1 MPTLLQIN
9 VTANWGSHGKI
20 AEMIGRK
27 AIAKGWN
34 SYIAYGRN
42 MNLSESKLI
51 KIGSKLDFFYHILG
65 TRLFDKHGLCSTRAT
80 KKFIRIIDKI
90 NPDIVHIH
98 NLHGYYINYKVLLEF
113 LSRNNYRVVITMH
126 DCWTMTGHCA
136 HFFWTD
142 CYKWKTGCNSC
153 KMHKKYPSSLFID
166 KSKEAYILKKNLFQS
181 IRSLTMVPVCNWL
194 ANFLQESYLKDASF
208 CVIHNGIDT
217 NVFKPYND
225 SNVIKTK
232 YGIPVDKIMIIGVAS
247 IWVSHRGQQDMLR
260 TQKVLGDD
268 YITVFVGLN
277 DEQIKQ
283 LPCNC
288 VGIKRTNN
296 TAELAALY
304 SAANVYVNPS
314 YCDSFSTTNIEA
326 LSCGTPVVA
335 YKTGGNT
342 ESLTENTGVVVGCG
356 DVQGLIDGIKKV
368 CSTSKDKYIKS
379 CRQRA
384 VECFDMNGQY
394 EKYIELYS
402 RIINEENCSR

>member
-20 AEMIGRK
+20 AEMIGRR

-42 MNLSESKLI
+42 MNPSESKLI
-51 KIGSKLDFFYHILG
+51 KIGSKLDFYFHILG

-80 KKFIRIIDKI
+80 RKLIKEIEDVK
-90 NPDIVHIH
+90 PDIVHIH
-98 NLHGYYINYKVLLEF
+98 NLHGYYINYKVLLEY

-136 HFFWTD
+136 HFWGTD
-142 CYKWKTGCNSC
+142 CYKWKVGCNRC
-153 KMHKKYPSSLFID
+153 QWHKKYPSALFID
-166 KSKEAYILKKNLFQS
+166 KSKDAYILKKKLFQS
-181 IRSLTMVPVCNWL
+181 ILNLTMVPVCYWL
-194 ANFLQESYLKDASF
+194 ANFIPDSYLKESSV

-217 NVFKPYND
+217 NVFKPYED
-225 SNVIKTK
+225 SHAIKIK
-232 YGIPVDKIMIIGVAS
+232 YGIPVDKKMIIGVAS
-247 IWVSHRGQQDMLR
+247 IWVEHRGLKDMLNV
-260 TQKVLGDD
+260 QEALGED
-268 YITVFVGLN
+268 YVTVFVGLN
-277 DEQIKQ
+277 DKQIKLLSQ
-283 LPCNC
+283 NC
-288 VGIKRTNN
+288 IGIRRTNDVS
-296 TAELAALY
+296 ELAALY

-342 ESLTENTGVVVGCG
+342 ESLTDQTGVVVECG
-356 DVQGLIDGIKKV
+356 DVQGLLDGIKTV
-368 CSTSKDKYIKS
+368 CSPPKYIYAQS
-379 CRQRA
+379 CRKRA
-384 VECFDMNGQY
+384 VECFDMDRQY

-402 RIINEENCSR
+402 RIINEEITPN

>member
-42 MNLSESKLI
+42 MNPSESKLI
-51 KIGSKLDFFYHILG
+51 KIGSKLDFYFHILG

-80 KKFIRIIDKI
+80 RKFINIIDKI

-98 NLHGYYINYKVLLEF
+98 NIHGYYINYKVLLEY

-142 CYKWKTGCNSC
+142 CYKWKTGCNHC
-153 KMHKKYPSSLFID
+153 QWHKKYPSALFID
-166 KSKEAYILKKNLFQS
+166 NSKDAYILKKNLFRS
-181 IRSLTMVPVCNWL
+181 IRSLTLVPVCNWL
-194 ANFLQESYLKDASF
+194 ADFLQDSYLKDASV
-208 CVIHNGIDT
+208 CVIHNGIDI
-217 NVFKPYND
+217 NLFKPNED
-225 SNVIKTK
+225 SYAIKTK
-232 YGIPVDKIMIIGVAS
+232 YSIPIDKKMIIGVAS
-247 IWVSHRGQQDMLR
+247 IWVEHRGQKDMLNA
-260 TQKVLGDD
+260 QEALGED
-268 YITVFVGLN
+268 YVTVFVGLN
-277 DEQIKQ
+277 DEQINQ
-283 LPCNC
+283 LPSNC

-296 TAELAALY
+296 AAELAALY

-342 ESLTENTGVVVGCG
+342 ESLTDDTGVVVECG
-356 DVQGLIDGIKKV
+356 DVHGLIDGIKKV
-368 CSTSKDKYIKS
+368 CSNQKVIYIKS
-379 CRQRA
+379 CRKRA
-384 VECFDMNGQY
+384 VECFNMNGQY

-402 RIINEENCSR
+402 RIINEENRSC

>member
-9 VTANWGSHGKI
+9 VTANWGSHGKV

-42 MNLSESKLI
+42 MNPSRSKLI
-51 KIGSKLDFFYHILG
+51 KIGSKLDFYFHILG

-80 KKFIRIIDKI
+80 RKFINIIDRI

-98 NLHGYYINYKVLLEF
+98 NIHGYYINYKVLLDY
-113 LSRNNYRVVITMH
+113 LSRKNYRVVVTMH
-126 DCWTMTGHCA
+126 DCWIITGHCA
-136 HFFWTD
+136 HFFWHN
-142 CYKWKTGCNSC
+142 CSKWKIGCYHC
-153 KMHKKYPSSLFID
+153 QWHKSYPSAQFMD
-166 KSKEAYILKKNLFQS
+166 NSKNAYNLKKTLFQS
-181 IRSLTMVPVCNWL
+181 IQNLTIVPVCKWL
-194 ANFLQESYLKDASF
+194 ADFIPDSYMKGASV

-217 NVFKPYND
+217 NVFKPNENSD
-225 SNVIKTK
+225 EIKVK
-232 YGIPVDKIMIIGVAS
+232 YGIPLDKKMIIGVAS

-260 TQKVLGDD
+260 VQNVLGDD
-268 YITVFVGLN
+268 YITVFIGLN
-277 DEQIKQ
+277 DEQIYQ
-283 LPCNC
+283 LPSNC

-296 TAELAALY
+296 AAELAALY
-304 SAANVYVNPS
+304 SAANVYLNPS

-342 ESLTENTGVVVGCG
+342 ESLTNNTGVIVECG
-356 DVQGLIDGIKKV
+356 DIQGLINGIKKV
-368 CSTSKDKYIKS
+368 CSTPKDIYIKS
-379 CRQRA
+379 CRKRA

-402 RIINEENCSR
+402 RIINEENRSR

>member
-27 AIAKGWN
+27 AIAQGWN

-42 MNLSESKLI
+42 MNSSRSKLI
-51 KIGSKLDFFYHILG
+51 KIGSKVDFYLHILG
-65 TRLFDKHGLCSTRAT
+65 SILFDRHGLCSTSAT
-80 KKFIRIIDKI
+80 RRFIKEIDKI
-90 NPDIVHIH
+90 KPDIVHIH
-98 NLHGYYINYKVLLEF
+98 NLHGYYVNYKVLLEY

-126 DCWTMTGHCA
+126 DCWTLTGHCA

-142 CYKWKTGCNSC
+142 CYKWKTGCNHC
-153 KMHKKYPSSLFID
+153 HWHKSYPSSLFID
-166 KSKEAYILKKNLFQS
+166 NSKDAYNLKNSLFQS

-194 ANFLQESYLKDASF
+194 ADFLPDSYLKDASV

-217 NVFKPYND
+217 NVFKPYEN
-225 SNVIKTK
+225 SYTIKTK
-232 YGIPVDKIMIIGVAS
+232 YGIQVEKKMIIGVAS
-247 IWVSHRGQQDMLR
+247 IWVEHRGQKDMLNA
-260 TQKVLGDD
+260 QEALGED
-268 YITVFVGLN
+268 YVTVFVGLN
-277 DEQIKQ
+277 DEQIKL
-283 LPCNC
+283 LPKNC

-296 TAELAALY
+296 VGELAALY
-304 SAANVYVNPS
+304 SAADVYVNPS

-342 ESLTENTGVVVGCG
+342 ESLTDQTGVVVDCG
-356 DVQGLIDGIKKV
+356 NVRGLIDGIKLV
-368 CSTSKDKYIKS
+368 CSNHKESYIQP

-384 VECFDMNGQY
+384 VECFDMDKQY
-394 EKYIELYS
+394 DKYINLYS
-402 RIINEENCSR
+402 RVISAH

>member
-42 MNLSESKLI
+42 MNPSESKLI
-51 KIGSKLDFFYHILG
+51 KIGSKLDFYFHLLG

-80 KKFIRIIDKI
+80 RSFVNKIDKI

-98 NLHGYYINYKVLLEF
+98 NIHGYYINYKVLLDH
-113 LSRNNYRVVITMH
+113 LSRKNYRVVVTMH
-126 DCWTMTGHCA
+126 DCWTITGHCA
-136 HFFWTD
+136 HFFWNN
-142 CYKWKTGCNSC
+142 CYKWKTGCNHC
-153 KMHKKYPSSLFID
+153 LYHKSYPSAPYID
-166 KSKEAYILKKNLFQS
+166 NSENAYNLKKNLFQS
-181 IRSLTMVPVCNWL
+181 IQYLTIVPVCKWL
-194 ANFLQESYLKDASF
+194 ANFIPDSYLKGASV

-217 NVFKPYND
+217 NVFKPNVN
-225 SNVIKTK
+225 SNKIKEK
-232 YGIPVDKIMIIGVAS
+232 YGIPLYKKMIIGVAS
-247 IWVSHRGQQDMLR
+247 IWVTHRGLQDMLR
-260 TQKVLGDD
+260 VQNVLGDD
-268 YITVFVGLN
+268 YITVFVGLT
-277 DEQIKQ
+277 DEQINH
-283 LPCNC
+283 LPNNC

-296 TAELAALY
+296 ATELAALY

-342 ESLTENTGVVVGCG
+342 ESLTDDTGVIVKCG
-356 DVQGLIDGIKKV
+356 DVYGLIDGIKKV
-368 CSTSKDKYIKS
+368 CSNSKDIYIKS
-379 CRQRA
+379 CRKRA

-402 RIINEENCSR
+402 RIINEENSTR